1 MESQA
6 DLVHQEVVAFLAQK
20 VIQDFQDFQAY
31 QDVLDVME
39 ILAHLEFQ
47 GIQVFQ
53 GNLLSVLLA
62 GQVCQVAREL
72 QAHQGNAGLP
82 GFKGQ
87 SGRPGIDGVPGPR
100 GEPGIMGPLGIPGPP
115 GMTGSPGNPGVRGS
129 FGFPGLKGRKGFL
142 GAKGEPGDKGF
153 PGPSETLVG
162 IGNKGEQ
169 GPKEEKKEMQVY
181 KVPQVLLDLKDYLVY
196 QVPKDLWVFQVFLED
211 KDSQVHQETKGTW
224 EFQVQKDRKDLQAF
238 QDHQVTLVQQAMV
251 AFQVKKETLGT
262 HLLGPRENLVQRE
275 IQVLLDFW
283 AAKEKKGPT
292 VSQDIEEYQG
302 HMGSEGK
309 QELQESQ
316 VWKPG
321 PPGDVGVKG
330 QQGRPGQQG
339 IIGPPGAVGYPGEN
353 GLAGERGNQGRDG
366 MPGPPGVK
374 GEPGAPGRG
383 IPGLRGVPGRRG
395 IKGDMGLPG
404 FPGPPGVKGRQGDQ
418 GPIGPP
424 GLMGLPG
431 FQGATGMA
439 ITGPKGNRGLAGADG
454 RPGAPGFQG
463 LPGLPTPSMKGSKG
477 VRGADGIP
485 GPTGPNGDTGPPGPK
500 EKRVIKDPLDHKVQK
515 GQGDQKANV
524 VHLESLGEYSLSQE
538 ARGLLDCQE
547 SQEHQEIK
555 EFKGFLGYKVYQEAL
570 VVQVNQDC
578 LVQKETG
585 DFQEKE
591 PSTYAS
597 SCLVFNR
604 CIFTTQII
612 IYKRQ
617 PGLIGFPGLQGLPG
631 SPGTIITGPTRRG
644 FIFTRHSQ
652 TTKTPSCPPGTSQIY
667 VGFSLLFVQGNERA
681 HGQDLGTAG
690 SCLQRFTTMPFL
702 FCNTN
707 DVCSFASRNDYSY
720 WLSTVTAMPV
730 DMAPISG
737 RALEPHISRCIV
749 CEGPAMVIA
758 VHSQTTVVPAC
769 PEGWISLWKG
779 FSFVMYTSAGSEASG
794 QALASPGSC
803 LEEFRAIPFIE
814 CHGRGTCNYYTN
826 SYSFWLASLNPRR
839 MFRKPL
845 PQTLK
850 AGELE
855 NIISRCQHKTLG
867 LAQALLQVDR

>member
-1 MESQA
+1 MIIHGEPGRLGSPGGR
-6 DLVHQEVVAFLAQK
+6 
-20 VIQDFQDFQAY
+20 
-31 QDVLDVME
+31 
-39 ILAHLEFQ
+39 
-47 GIQVFQ
+47 GIPGPKGDTGFP
-53 GNLLSVLLA
+53 GLPGLPGRA
-62 GQVCQVAREL
+62 GRDGDDGLRGGRGSLGSKGKLGHPGLGIPGIYGKPGEPGL
-72 QAHQGNAGLP
+72 IGLQGNAGLP

-87 SGRPGIDGVPGPR
+87 SGRPGIDGVPG
-100 GEPGIMGPLGIPGPP
+100 
-115 GMTGSPGNPGVRGS
+115 
-129 FGFPGLKGRKGFL
+129 
-142 GAKGEPGDKGF
+142 
-153 PGPSETLVG
+153 
-162 IGNKGEQ
+162 
-169 GPKEEKKEMQVY
+169 
-181 KVPQVLLDLKDYLVY
+181 
-196 QVPKDLWVFQVFLED
+196 
-211 KDSQVHQETKGTW
+211 KDSPNTC
-224 EFQVQKDRKDLQAF
+224 F
-238 QDHQVTLVQQAMV
+238 
-251 AFQVKKETLGT
+251 
-262 HLLGPRENLVQRE
+262 
-275 IQVLLDFW
+275 
-283 AAKEKKGPT
+283 
-292 VSQDIEEYQG
+292 DIENYSPQIYYLY
-302 HMGSEGK
+302 S
-309 QELQESQ
+309 
-316 VWKPG
+316 
-321 PPGDVGVKG
+321 
-330 QQGRPGQQG
+330 
-339 IIGPPGAVGYPGEN
+339 A
-353 GLAGERGNQGRDG
+353 
-366 MPGPPGVK
+366 
-374 GEPGAPGRG
+374 
-383 IPGLRGVPGRRG
+383 G

-418 GPIGPP
+418 GPVGPP

-454 RPGAPGFQG
+454 RPG
-463 LPGLPTPSMKGSKG
+463 
-477 VRGADGIP
+477 
-485 GPTGPNGDTGPPGPK
+485 
-500 EKRVIKDPLDHKVQK
+500 
-515 GQGDQKANV
+515 
-524 VHLESLGEYSLSQE
+524 
-538 ARGLLDCQE
+538 
-547 SQEHQEIK
+547 
-555 EFKGFLGYKVYQEAL
+555 
-570 VVQVNQDC
+570 
-578 LVQKETG
+578 
-585 DFQEKE
+585 
-591 PSTYAS
+591 
-597 SCLVFNR
+597 
-604 CIFTTQII
+604 
-612 IYKRQ
+612 Q

-855 NIISRCQHKTLG
+855 NIISRCQVCMKRP
-867 LAQALLQVDR
+867 V